1 MPIVFCVKLNIV
13 FKPINDQQTQMLPVD
28 EFVRLRLAVS
38 LGFADWSA
46 FYQTLNFHRQKI
58 SNQFQDVIVARGEVK
73 TATTLSEC
81 ARLLWI
87 DGAENTLA
95 ALGKMG
101 FQDVERHNTLATIT
115 Q

>member
-1 MPIVFCVKLNIV
+1 M
-13 FKPINDQQTQMLPVD
+13 
-28 EFVRLRLAVS
+28 S

-46 FYQTLNFHRQKI
+46 FYQTLSFHRQKI

-73 TATTLSEC
+73 TVTTLSEC

-87 DGAENTLA
+87 DGAENTLV

-101 FQDVERHNTLATIT
+101 FQDVEAT
-115 Q
+115 QLRP